1 MALISEKTIEEV
13 RLANDIVDVIGSYLP
28 LKKAGANFRTLC
40 PFHKEKTPSFN
51 VSSQR
56 QIFKCFGCG
65 VGGNVFHFVMR
76 YENIDFVASV
86 KMLAERAGMHIQLT
100 DQPRDEG
107 AEAQKELLYRLHDEV
122 CSFFQNQLHKEPS
135 AEIARS
141 YLKKRGV
148 TAEIAKLFRIGYS
161 PNSWEATMNW
171 GLSRKYRPELLE
183 LAGLIK
189 RREEGS
195 GSYDRFRGRLMFP
208 ICNEQG
214 RVVGFSGRVLDP
226 ESKEAKYVNS
236 PDTPIFNK
244 SRILFGLDKSKRA
257 ILDAKHAIVCEG
269 QLDMIACYQAGVQNV
284 VAPQGTAF
292 TESHARI
299 LKRYAD
305 EVVLCFDSDSA
316 GQNAAARSFDVLIES
331 GLLVRVAEI
340 PEGHDPDSLVRTQ
353 GADAL
358 KDVVGNA
365 RSYFDFHL
373 DWLCRHNDPQSDI
386 GKIAISRASAELL
399 AKIPNAALQASC
411 MQKVALRLGV
421 REDEM
426 REELRKAKQS
436 QRPVRGDEGE
446 PMRQESLLK
455 KIPPAEKMLLEL
467 MLADKEVVTVCAQ
480 RLEVTALGRNVAA
493 DYIRE
498 IIQLHARGLWKDP
511 GVLLEGDRTPEQI
524 ELISELLLSNHADR
538 DLKRLTLDCLQT
550 LEKAQIQAQIDA
562 LKAQQAQPGISFEK
576 SSELQRQ
583 IQALDLRRRLPHI
596 PQPPI
601 P

>member
-1 MALISEKTIEEV
+1 VALISEKVIEEI
-13 RLANDIVDVIGSYLP
+13 RLANDIVDVIGSYIP
-28 LKKAGANFRTLC
+28 LKKAGANFRALC

-76 YENIDFVASV
+76 HENVEFVTSV
-86 KMLAERAGMHIQLT
+86 KMLAERAGIKLQFS
-100 DQPRDEG
+100 DQPRDDA
-107 AEAQKELLYRLHDEV
+107 AEAQKDLLYRLHDEV
-122 CSFFQNQLHKEPS
+122 CSFYQNQLHKEAS
-135 AEIARS
+135 AQVARD
-141 YLKKRGV
+141 YLTKRAV
-148 TAEIAKLFRIGYS
+148 TADMAKLWRIGYA
-161 PNSWEATMNW
+161 PHAWDATLNW
-171 GLSRKYRPELLE
+171 GHSRKYTSELLE

-195 GSYDRFRGRLMFP
+195 GWYDRFRGRLMFP

-214 RVVGFSGRVLDP
+214 RVVGFSGRVLDA
-226 ESKEAKYVNS
+226 EAKEAKYVNS

-269 QLDMIACYQAGVQNV
+269 QLDTIACYQAGVENV

-299 LKRYAD
+299 LKRYVD

-331 GLLVRVAEI
+331 GLLVRVAEL
-340 PEGHDPDSLVRTQ
+340 PKGDDPDSLVRTK

-358 KDVVGNA
+358 KAVLGNA

-373 DWLCRHNDPQSDI
+373 DWLCRQHDPQTDM
-386 GKIAISRASAELL
+386 GKITISRAAAELL
-399 AKIPNAALQASC
+399 VKVPNAALQASY
-411 MQKVALRLGV
+411 MQKVAGRLGV
-421 REDEM
+421 REEEM
-426 REELRKAKQS
+426 REEMRKMKQS
-436 QRPVRGDEGE
+436 QRPVRAEEGE
-446 PMRQESLLK
+446 PIRQETLLK

-467 MLADKEVVTVCAQ
+467 MLADKEVVAVCAQ
-480 RLEVTALGRNVAA
+480 RLDAASLGRDIAA

-498 IIQLHARGLWKDP
+498 IIQLHARGLWKDA
-511 GVLLEGDRTPEQI
+511 GVLLGGNRTPEQI
-524 ELISELLLSNHADR
+524 DLISEVLLASRPEQDFKKLA
-538 DLKRLTLDCLQT
+538 LDCLQS
-550 LEKAQIQAQIDA
+550 LEKAQIQAQIEVLA
-562 LKAQQAQPGISFEK
+562 AQLAQPGLSFEK
-576 SSELQRQ
+576 ASELQKQ
-583 IQALDLRRRLPHI
+583 IQTLDIRRRLTHI
-596 PQPPI
+596 SPLPI
-601 P
+601 S